1 MTTCPDIKTAV
12 RLWVKS
18 IDVMSEWIQ
27 GQYLRE
33 YIYHTE
39 TIAENAAKIAS
50 RCHLD
55 EQKAYVLGLLHDYG
69 KKTNQKISG
78 KSHFMTGYDELS
90 AMGWSDV
97 ARINL
102 THSFPEKDFD
112 YKDYSSYPLADL
124 QRAKALISQLDY
136 DDYDKLIQLCD
147 MFAEATSTVSYQ
159 KRLQRI
165 RERYGLKEEQT
176 IVLERKAAENK
187 AYFDAKCGCDIYDL
201 LRIEY

>member
-18 IDVMSEWIQ
+18 IDVMSEWIL

-102 THSFPEKDFD
+102 AELLKERPF
-112 YKDYSSYPLADL
+112 
-124 QRAKALISQLDY
+124 
-136 DDYDKLIQLCD
+136 DDYDRLIQLCD

-176 IVLERKAAENK
+176 AVLERKAAENK
-187 AYFDAKCGCDIYDL
+187 AYFDSKCGCDIYDL
-201 LRIEY
+201 VRIED

>member
-18 IDVMSEWIQ
+18 IDVMSEWIL

-112 YKDYSSYPLADL
+112 YSSCLDSRL
-124 QRAKALISQLDY
+124 FMLHNISP
-136 DDYDKLIQLCD
+136 
-147 MFAEATSTVSYQ
+147 ASYQ
-159 KRLQRI
+159 RRAFWLLDRLRRRSLFSRRRHRTGPLSNLHPRRASVFGDFSFKQWLYLGSI
-165 RERYGLKEEQT
+165 L
-176 IVLERKAAENK
+176 
-187 AYFDAKCGCDIYDL
+187 
-201 LRIEY
+201 